1 MKMRNW
7 IDSNETD
14 FFFKAYKKIQLRMEI
29 LREVFPTSS
38 RSQIQFHQPVL
49 DYHHRSTI
57 RELIPHFANHLIG
70 VIKNY

>member
-1 MKMRNW
+1 
-7 IDSNETD
+7 
-14 FFFKAYKKIQLRMEI
+14 MEI

-49 DYHHRSTI
+49 GYRHRSTI
-57 RELIPHFANHLIG
+57 QELIPHFANHLID

>member
-1 MKMRNW
+1 
-7 IDSNETD
+7 
-14 FFFKAYKKIQLRMEI
+14 MEI

-38 RSQIQFHQPVL
+38 HSQIQFHQPVL

-70 VIKNY
+70 VIKNC